1 MVRYQQ
7 PWAASV
13 VERSLVACCDPVSR
27 ACSKRSMRNKHTEQ
41 ASRCYEYCRL
51 TI

>member
-7 PWAASV
+7 PSAAAV
-13 VERSLVACCDPVSR
+13 VEVLCGLLRSRFRRLLEA
-27 ACSKRSMRNKHTEQ
+27 SMRNKHTEQ